1 MAKLTLPSTAKLQTR
16 KSWQIQKFYGADY
29 SNPKF
34 LVEDYH
40 AIDQK
45 NFIRRDEALQKRYG
59 YKQVYDFE
67 DEDITIHNI
76 FRFTNN
82 GEEHFVAN
90 AGGSLYQIKQD
101 KDTKRISFSSLSYN
115 AVLDQKICAFPSNDR
130 LYILGGKKYL
140 VVTANK
146 YGSLTVSE
154 VVNSEYA
161 YVPVTTIG
169 ITPIDLDYSKRTS
182 LDSVNLLT
190 YWRKNKLISGLHYT
204 KESEEE
210 TKKTKINV
218 VQEYPLDSPI
228 RYRLVSDM
236 KNFLVHIEFNDN
248 DSTQFQ
254 YDQATALNEVDLK
267 AVFCKG
273 IDLYGIDEDHT
284 ESKLIKDENIDGIYI
299 LVHYADGDFKSSYES
314 SIAKETITFSSSM
327 AEEEMNFLVYG
338 YVNLSGSIVLFNDY
352 PNTNTENN
360 ITVTYPCYDE
370 DTYKNNVID
379 KCCIG
384 KVYNSNN
391 INSLFVSGNSDY
403 PARDWHTEEL
413 NVDGL
418 TEEEAETITTKDLV
432 YFPDT
437 AYCDYG
443 QDSKNPILGYDLLG
457 TGDLLVLKKY
467 QKYEPTI
474 YFRTGQLVS
483 VTDDSGNKVSD
494 FVGSQLYKPEYSLTT
509 GNIGKSVLNYDQ
521 IVNFNGDTLFIAN
534 DNTVQ
539 GLDKETKAYDNQRY
553 ANSRS
558 TLIDVYLKKL
568 DLTKA
573 GFFYDEDFLYFYNKK
588 EMFVN
593 KYGEF
598 SGDSSYVYEW
608 YHLKYDVNI
617 TGIYNLFGDKYFSDD
632 SGKLYLLFNEEEKS
646 FVDKKVK
653 QFSLGE
659 VILKKGSKEIV
670 FKNEY
675 FEKINEGSI
684 LYLEGDYA
692 LEDLGVTATEDKD
705 TKVLSFTTTRVIPSL
720 NTVEYRGAVYSI
732 ERTGVNYEMTLK
744 EGTPNS
750 SSTDTKVYLRIN
762 QITLVNKDMTNKKFT
777 TNFTFAA
784 DLTPYAY
791 VSESKVVECYYVTSP
806 ILFDSSYNIYYKN
819 IWSFMI
825 ADDTG
830 NGSRIS
836 IDLVEN
842 RSNGRTSG
850 TQTDV
855 SYSSGFT
862 LDDLTFEAYSLES
875 NKIPVKTYTIFRNM
889 FKKEYIALKFWN
901 DSATNCVLS
910 RINFT
915 YSIGGVIR

>member
-1 MAKLTLPSTAKLQTR
+1 MAKLTLPSTADLQSR

-40 AIDQK
+40 SIDQM

-67 DEDITIHNI
+67 DEDKVIHNI
-76 FRFTNN
+76 FRFSKN
-82 GEEHFVAN
+82 GAEYFVAN
-90 AGGSLYQIKQD
+90 VSGSLYSVKQD
-101 KDTKRISFSSLSYN
+101 NETGRISFTLLSYG
-115 AVLDQKICAFPSNDR
+115 AVLDQKVCAFPSNDR

-140 VVTANK
+140 VVTANAN
-146 YGSLTVSE
+146 GSLSVE
-154 VVNSEYA
+154 NVVNSKYA
-161 YVPVTTIG
+161 YVPITTIG

-190 YWRKNKLISGLHYT
+190 YWRKNKLVSGLHYT

-210 TKKTKINV
+210 TKKVNIDV
-218 VQEYPLDSPI
+218 VQEFPLDSAI
-228 RYRLVSDM
+228 KYRTASEMDD
-236 KNFLVHIEFNDN
+236 FLVHIEFNDN
-248 DSTQFQ
+248 DATQFK
-254 YDQATALNEVDLK
+254 YDQATALKEVELR
-267 AVFCKG
+267 AVFCAG
-273 IDLYGIDEDHT
+273 IDLYGIDDDHK
-284 ESKLIKDENIDGIYI
+284 ESQLIKDDNIEGIYI
-299 LVHYADGDFKSSYES
+299 LVHYGEGDFKESYKS
-314 SIAKETITFSSSM
+314 QVAKSTLTCSSS
-327 AEEEMNFLVYG
+327 AADEEMNFAIYG
-338 YVNLSGSIVLFNDY
+338 YINLSGSVVLFNDY

-360 ITVTYPCYDE
+360 ITVTFPCYND
-370 DTYKNNVID
+370 KNYSDNVID

-391 INSLFVSGNSDY
+391 INSLFVTGNTDY

-418 TEEEAETITTKDLV
+418 TEEEAEVITTKDLV

-437 AYCDYG
+437 SYCDYG

-457 TGDLLVLKKY
+457 TGDLLALKKY

-509 GNIGKSVLNYDQ
+509 GNIGKSMLNYEQ

-558 TLIDVYLKKL
+558 TLIDVYLKSL
-568 DLTKA
+568 DLSNA
-573 GFFYDEDFLYFYNKK
+573 GFFYDEDFLYLYNKQ
-588 EMFVN
+588 EIFVN
-593 KYGEF
+593 KYGEY

-632 SGKLYLLFNEEEKS
+632 SGKLYLLFNEDS
-646 FVDKKVK
+646 FVDEKTK
-653 QFSLGE
+653 QFSYGE
-659 VILKKGSKEIV
+659 VYLEKDTSKIV
-670 FKNEY
+670 IKEDY
-675 FEKINEGSI
+675 FEKIDEDSI
-684 LYLEGDYA
+684 LYLEGNYA
-692 LEDLGVTATEDKD
+692 LEDLDVEVTEDET
-705 TKVLSFTTTRVIPSL
+705 TKELTFTTSRIIPSE
-720 NTVEYRGAVYSI
+720 NTVQYREAIYSI
-732 ERTGVNYEMTLK
+732 ERTGTTYKMIIK
-744 EGTPNS
+744 SGSPYG
-750 SSTDTKVYLRIN
+750 TDTKVYLMHSKIS
-762 QITLVNKDMTNKKFT
+762 LTNKNMTDKEFS
-777 TNFTFAA
+777 TNFTFAKS
-784 DLTPYAY
+784 LTPYCY
-791 VSESKVVECYYVTSP
+791 VAKTKNVECYYITSP
-806 ILFDSSYNIYYKN
+806 ILFDSTYNIYYKN
-819 IWSFMI
+819 IWSFMV

-830 NGSRIS
+830 SGSEIS

-842 RSNGRTSG
+842 KGGSNETK
-850 TQTDV
+850 V
-855 SYSSGFT
+855 SYSRGFT
-862 LDDLTFEAYSLES
+862 LDNLTFEAYSLES
-875 NKIPVKTYTIFRNM
+875 DKIPVKTYTIFRNM

-901 DSATNCVLS
+901 SNDTNCVLS